1 MSLSKK
7 YKKSKDKKWLLRF
20 KTSHPEGDHYSGV
33 VTDIKRTFIVL
44 RELRELEF
52 DGILVLPKKVLKGCR
67 DSKYEACH
75 NRILRHSG
83 SINKAKS
90 YDWNPLIDINTLY
103 DVVQKIRRNNIWPSV
118 EILFEID
125 GKLETDFYIGPI
137 IKIERYGFW
146 ICPYDGAG
154 KWEEEYFIEFKE
166 IFKIEF
172 DDQYS
177 STFNNYMRSLYNL
190 I

>member
-1 MSLSKK
+1 MSS
-7 YKKSKDKKWLLRF
+7 
-20 KTSHPEGDHYSGV
+20 PAQ
-33 VTDIKRTFIVL
+33 
-44 RELRELEF
+44 
-52 DGILVLPKKVLKGCR
+52 P
-67 DSKYEACH
+67 
-75 NRILRHSG
+75 NR
-83 SINKAKS
+83 
-90 YDWNPLIDINTLY
+90 
-103 DVVQKIRRNNIWPSV
+103 KINNIWPIV